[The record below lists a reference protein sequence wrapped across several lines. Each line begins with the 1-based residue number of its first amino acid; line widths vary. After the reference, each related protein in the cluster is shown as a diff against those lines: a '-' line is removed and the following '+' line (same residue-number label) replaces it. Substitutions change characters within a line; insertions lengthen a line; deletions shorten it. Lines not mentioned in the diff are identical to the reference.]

1 MLINRLAIIG
11 VGLIG
16 GSLARALKSAGVCQ
30 TVIGHG
36 RNEKNLTKAKELGV
50 IDEYSLDLAEVI
62 SSADVI
68 VLATPLSS
76 TEFLLKAVAE
86 NSGKDTIIT
95 DVGSIKISV
104 IRSARSILGD
114 HLKFFIPGH
123 PVAGTEQSGVE
134 ASFSELFKDHLVIL
148 TPLEESHPDA
158 QSLIKSMWEACGA
171 KVVFITPEYHDQV
184 LAATS
189 HLPHLLAY
197 ALVHCLETMDEREEI
212 FKFAAGGFKDFT
224 RIASSNPEMWSDIC
238 LSNQDYLLKA
248 LELFISQ
255 LEQITGVINNN
266 DRDGLLQIFS
276 SAKHAR
282 DQFLEELDSN
292 TNLGSNK

>member
-1 MLINRLAIIG
+1 M
-11 VGLIG
+11 
-16 GSLARALKSAGVCQ
+16 
-30 TVIGHG
+30 
-36 RNEKNLTKAKELGV
+36 
-50 IDEYSLDLAEVI
+50 
-62 SSADVI
+62 
-68 VLATPLSS
+68 
-76 TEFLLKAVAE
+76 
-86 NSGKDTIIT
+86 
-95 DVGSIKISV
+95 
-104 IRSARSILGD
+104 
-114 HLKFFIPGH
+114 
-123 PVAGTEQSGVE
+123 
-134 ASFSELFKDHLVIL
+134 
-148 TPLEESHPDA
+148 
-158 QSLIKSMWEACGA
+158 
-171 KVVFITPEYHDQV
+171 
-184 LAATS
+184 
-189 HLPHLLAY
+189 
-197 ALVHCLETMDEREEI
+197 EI